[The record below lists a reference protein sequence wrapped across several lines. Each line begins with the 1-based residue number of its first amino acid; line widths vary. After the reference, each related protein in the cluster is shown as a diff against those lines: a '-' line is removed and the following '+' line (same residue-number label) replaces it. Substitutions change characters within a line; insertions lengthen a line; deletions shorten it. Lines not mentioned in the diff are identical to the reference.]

1 MSRCWLL
8 IALAVSGCGRCGA
21 PTPGAAAEAKPDE
34 AKPGQEKREGH
45 ENEVRLSPE
54 AMRSTQLEFA
64 EAARR
69 PLVSGL
75 SATARISLAQK
86 GQSHVSPRVSGRVVS
101 IEVRLGD
108 RVKRGQVLA
117 YVESPELGRARAD
130 YLAAVTRARV
140 AEDNYRREKEL
151 LQKGITSE
159 REAREAESASSAS
172 NAEKNAVETKLH
184 AVGLSDP
191 EIAAL
196 RPDEHYSSRFPVRT
210 PIDGVVIELFAT
222 PGQTVEAGA
231 QLVTVGD
238 LSELWVLVDV
248 FEGQLAQVR
257 VKQPV
262 NIRVDA
268 YPDRVFTGRV
278 DYIGDLVDEKSRT
291 IQVRVVVPNR
301 ERLLK
306 PGMFANAEIATTAQA
321 TADGGE
327 EARGVAVPRAAI
339 QKIGTR
345 NVVFVADGE
354 NRFKAVD
361 VRVGRTSVNDAE
373 ILHGLEPGARV
384 VTRGAFILKS
394 ELSKESLEAE

>member
-1 MSRCWLL
+1 L
-8 IALAVSGCGRCGA
+8 IGLALTGCGRR
-21 PTPGAAAEAKPDE
+21 GAATPASAPDAAQAKSDE
-34 AKPGQEKREGH
+34 AKRGEDKQEGH

-54 AMRSTQLEFA
+54 AMRSTELEFA

-86 GQSHVSPRVSGRVVS
+86 GQSHISPRVSGRVAS

-159 REAREAESASSAS
+159 REAREAESSYSAA
-172 NAEKNAVETKLH
+172 NAEKNAAETKLH
-184 AVGLSDP
+184 AVGLSDG

-210 PIDGVVIELFAT
+210 PIDGVVIEIFAT
-222 PGQTVEAGA
+222 AGQTVEAGSR
-231 QLVTVGD
+231 LVTVGD

-248 FEGQLAQVR
+248 FEGQVAQVR

-291 IQVRVVVPNR
+291 IQVRVVVPNHD
-301 ERLLK
+301 RLLK
-306 PGMFANAEIATTAQA
+306 PGMFANAEIATTMRNP
-321 TADGGE
+321 ADGGE
-327 EARGVAVPRAAI
+327 EGHGVVVPRAAI

-345 NVVFVADGE
+345 NVVFVSEGE
-354 NRFKAVD
+354 NRFKAIQ

-373 ILHGLEPGARV
+373 ILQGLDPGMRV